1 MRYVLFFLII
11 PVLCGCTYHF
21 ESEEPKN
28 PVSYQQTPYRSKKS
42 IGLLRRLVIMPI
54 VHEPYKDEYKSI
66 TDQKAAA
73 QKFQDEC
80 VKYLSNDK
88 GYELIVIND
97 LEGKWIK
104 SNLETND
111 REGGKEKAD
120 INHLYQLW
128 HSEKA
133 GKHSEQVIKKISDEL
148 NVDGVVVIRV
158 KEVTAWNALEGILN
172 IALMNAPLFYN
183 LATPNIG
190 AWIYEGTSGQLVMSV
205 EQSVGGDS
213 DSGPSISQVV
223 NVFADMENAVPRQLT
238 K

>member
-11 PVLCGCTYHF
+11 TVGCGCTYHF
-21 ESEEPKN
+21 ESEETKN

-54 VHEPYKDEYKSI
+54 VHEPYKDEYKSF

-73 QKFQDEC
+73 QKFQDAC

-88 GYELIVIND
+88 GYEIIVIND
-97 LEGKWIK
+97 LGGKWIK
-104 SNLETND
+104 TNLEIND
-111 REGGKEKAD
+111 REECKEKAD

-133 GKHSEQVIKKISDEL
+133 GKHSEQVIKKISNEL

-158 KEVTAWNALEGILN
+158 KEVTGWSVFDGILN

-190 AWIYEGTSGQLVMSV
+190 AWIYEGASGQLVMSI
-205 EQSVGGDS
+205 EQSTWGDP
-213 DSGPSISQVV
+213 DSAPSISQVV
-223 NVFADMENAVPRQLT
+223 NLFVDMENAVPSQLT